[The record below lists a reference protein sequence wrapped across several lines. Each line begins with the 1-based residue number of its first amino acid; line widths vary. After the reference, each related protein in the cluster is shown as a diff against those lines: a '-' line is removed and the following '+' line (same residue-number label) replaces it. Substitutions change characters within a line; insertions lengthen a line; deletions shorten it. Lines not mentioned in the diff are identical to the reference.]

1 MRRPALSGKQFVSG
15 VEEMLKLRT
24 SEFPGFTFSNKLKCV
39 DTETSL
45 LNDNGLN
52 YISMDRYYE
61 TTILVRAPGSK
72 NIFDPGIISSGREFD
87 IHAMYMEAKDQLSAY
102 SRYVGLPCGCRV
114 PVIML
119 PYELMAKFSS
129 DLRGDMFGRNESMF
143 RDNLGKKLFASDFTL
158 FMDRSEE
165 MIGVP
170 FFDKEGSTL
179 DGDKTEIIKGAF
191 FYPHIR
197 TSSAPKDTVIH
208 VQRPRAAIMMK
219 YR

>member
-1 MRRPALSGKQFVSG
+1 MSPETGERKRDLRRPALSGKQFVSG

-61 TTILVRAPGSK
+61 TT
-72 NIFDPGIISSGREFD
+72 
-87 IHAMYMEAKDQLSAY
+87 
-102 SRYVGLPCGCRV
+102 
-114 PVIML
+114 ML